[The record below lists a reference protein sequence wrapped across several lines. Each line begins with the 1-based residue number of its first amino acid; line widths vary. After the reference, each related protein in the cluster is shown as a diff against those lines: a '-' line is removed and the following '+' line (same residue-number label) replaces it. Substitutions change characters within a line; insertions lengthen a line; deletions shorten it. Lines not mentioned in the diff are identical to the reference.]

1 MYVKYT
7 WIEKKK
13 LGCEL
18 STPGLNQE
26 YLQRR
31 PVKNTGIV
39 TFVATPPKKRFF
51 VFAQ

>member
-7 WIEKKK
+7 WIEKK

-26 YLQRR
+26 YLQRK

-39 TFVATPPKKRFF
+39 HFVATPLKGRFF
-51 VFAQ
+51 VFSQ